1 MIPSVTYYPKRQNW
15 HHQQNTKIVKNPRP
29 LIGNQQYQL
38 NQKSNPVT
46 CTTIH
51 LQTTNDKSREIARR
65 DRKIKSF
72 AWLQYFFTPQWC
84 FCWNTNAESQGENRR
99 IGPHTQ
105 EFFAC
110 GTTCTIRIWDK
121 FLITCNYNLYM

>member
-15 HHQQNTKIVKNPRP
+15 HHLQNTKVVKNPRP
-29 LIGNQQYQL
+29 LNGNQQYQL
-38 NQKSNPVT
+38 NQK
-46 CTTIH
+46 TTRSLVQPFIRNQ
-51 LQTTNDKSREIARR
+51 QTISQEKSLREIK
-65 DRKIKSF
+65 DNKIC
-72 AWLQYFFTPQWC
+72 LVTIFFLTPQWC
-84 FCWNTNAESQGENRR
+84 FCWNTNAESQGGNRR